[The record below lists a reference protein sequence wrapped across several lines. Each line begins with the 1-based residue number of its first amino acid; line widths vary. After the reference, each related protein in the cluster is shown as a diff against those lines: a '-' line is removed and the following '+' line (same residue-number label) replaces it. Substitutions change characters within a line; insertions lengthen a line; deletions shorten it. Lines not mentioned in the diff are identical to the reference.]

1 VQSGRGRASP
11 GPRWRR
17 SGRRSLGRVRV
28 PTVDAECTLQCFSRR
43 KLTIWRLYWLQ
54 DAKLFGPT
62 HAACGERQTVC
73 ENGAV
78 AASSVGRGGQRM
90 LLKLAMREPC
100 VRWYLPPARSV
111 WGSRDPTGQV
121 RSSQTTTKESGNNN
135 TATTRQT
142 LHKTL
147 YAIDV
152 QLSVGL
158 SLLLRCWISIL
169 PLRSPECHLPRR
181 PWIWGRR
188 FC

>member
-1 VQSGRGRASP
+1 VEEVRETISWSCPCANRGRRMHLAVFQP
-11 GPRWRR
+11 PETDYLAPLLVARCQIVWPDARCVRR
-17 SGRRSLGRVRV
+17 ATDGVR
-28 PTVDAECTLQCFSRR
+28 ERCCCSQQRR
-43 KLTIWRLYWLQ
+43 KGWAKNAAEARDERALRLL
-54 DAKLFGPT
+54 
-62 HAACGERQTVC
+62 
-73 ENGAV
+73 
-78 AASSVGRGGQRM
+78 RGH
-90 LLKLAMREPC
+90 
-100 VRWYLPPARSV
+100 RWYLPPARSV